1 MVCGVRLGL
10 LSFIAAERTW
20 DERVLGEVIGVMGS
34 GEGYGVAVEWTR
46 DSGLELETVG
56 KAGMVLARRLAVT
69 GTMIGSSKS
78 SQSFDAI
85 APQWAD
91 GLEVGWIRC
100 IQELDTAYWGFLGVG
115 TTLDIF
121 QNIILIPYL
130 EYGVLSPLDT
140 AY

>member
-91 GLEVGWIRC
+91 VIDEGHLVFTFFINKLLC
-100 IQELDTAYWGFLGVG
+100 FPPHPMVKIASKQ
-115 TTLDIF
+115 
-121 QNIILIPYL
+121 
-130 EYGVLSPLDT
+130 
-140 AY
+140 